1 VNLWASVSTG
11 GSLVDSAIKDK
22 PSIKAAPDEA
32 RIVEL
37 DQESE

>member
-1 VNLWASVSTG
+1 VKSWASFSIG

-22 PSIKAAPDEA
+22 PSIKATPDEA